1 MSRARCR
8 ERRRES
14 ERIFSKWF
22 LASQV
27 CCSPACRG
35 MRALLFI

>member
-1 MSRARCR
+1 M
-8 ERRRES
+8 
-14 ERIFSKWF
+14 FSKWF